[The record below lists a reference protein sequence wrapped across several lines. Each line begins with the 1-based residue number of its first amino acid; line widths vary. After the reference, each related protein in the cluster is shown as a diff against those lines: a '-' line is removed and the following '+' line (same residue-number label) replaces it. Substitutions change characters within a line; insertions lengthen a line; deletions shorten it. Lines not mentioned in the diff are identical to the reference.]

1 MDTHFRQSGV
11 SFEAL
16 ASSYLRE
23 TPPQVQVP
31 KHRNGKHTPGVA
43 IQTSQEKIV
52 PFDLS
57 YNRFMELREKD
68 GNLR

>member
-31 KHRNGKHTPGVA
+31 KHRNGRHAAGVA
-43 IQTSQEKIV
+43 ILILKRKLYLSIDPTNALWNLEKKTEI
-52 PFDLS
+52 
-57 YNRFMELREKD
+57 
-68 GNLR
+68 